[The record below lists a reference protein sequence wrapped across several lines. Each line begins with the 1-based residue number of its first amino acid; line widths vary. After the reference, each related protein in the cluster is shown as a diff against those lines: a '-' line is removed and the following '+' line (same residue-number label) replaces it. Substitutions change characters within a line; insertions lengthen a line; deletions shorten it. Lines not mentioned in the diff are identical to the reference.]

1 VPIADDTIAR
11 IKDMILD
18 GELTPGQRL
27 PREADLAEKVGASR
41 NALREAVRALAAMK
55 ILDVRQ
61 GDGTYVTSLDP
72 SLLMEV
78 MGFAVD
84 FHQDDSVLHFLEVR
98 RVMEPQ
104 AAALAAVRTV
114 PSDHERLAA
123 ALAELK
129 KPGTPDQFVER
140 DIEFHRCIASG
151 SKNPVLASLL
161 AGLAAPTQRAR
172 IWRFLIDTSAVTRTV
187 LEHQSICDAI
197 IARQPDVASAWATV
211 HIAGLEGALDRS
223 KAATRKSRTASRTR
237 GYT

>member
-1 VPIADDTIAR
+1 MPIADDTIAR
-11 IKDMILD
+11 IKDMILS
-18 GELTPGQRL
+18 GELDPGQRL

-61 GDGTYVTSLDP
+61 GDGTYVTSLEP

-104 AAALAAVRTV
+104 AAALAAVRMTAD
-114 PSDHERLAA
+114 DHERLLV
-123 ALAELK
+123 ALAQLK
-129 KPGTPDQFVER
+129 RSGNAEQFVER
-140 DIEFHRCIASG
+140 DIDFHRCIAEG

-161 AGLAAPTQRAR
+161 DGLAAPTQRAR
-172 IWRFLIDTSAVTRTV
+172 IWRALIDTSAVPRTV
-187 LEHQSICDAI
+187 LEHESLCGAVIS
-197 IARQPDVASAWATV
+197 RQPDVASAWAIV
-211 HIAGLEGALDRS
+211 HIAGLEKALDRT
-223 KAATRKSRTASRTR
+223 KATTRKTRSASRTR
-237 GYT
+237 GYS

>member
-1 VPIADDTIAR
+1 MPIADDTIAR

-18 GELTPGQRL
+18 GELNPGQRL

-78 MGFAVD
+78 MSFAVD

-104 AAALAAVRTV
+104 AAALASVRMNAA
-114 PSDHERLAA
+114 DHERLAA
-123 ALAELK
+123 AVTELK
-129 KPGTPDQFVER
+129 KRGTADQFVDR

-161 AGLAAPTQRAR
+161 DGLAAPTQRAR
-172 IWRFLIDTSAVTRTV
+172 IWRLLIDTSAVTRTV
-187 LEHQSICDAI
+187 LEHESMCDAI
-197 IARQPDVASAWATV
+197 IAHQPDVASAWATV
-211 HIAGLEGALDRS
+211 HIASLEKALDQS
-223 KAATRKSRTASRTR
+223 KDRTRKTRTASRTR
-237 GYT
+237 GYS